1 MSDSDKK
8 KGLTETGTTIKTGPG
23 EIHWTTD
30 PRPDLLTRAVMY
42 GAPPSPVPVL
52 PPDFIP
58 MPWPPSVPQPGVPPV
73 KISPPA
79 QATLPLPLTQ
89 ADLQGLVNATNAQY
103 TQLRTE
109 LQSGLESI
117 RASIRD
123 LEDTLDVDHV
133 RDLRAENEKLRGAF
147 NLAGETAKKIEA
159 VKMELAVANESV
171 RRAHI
176 ENAKLAE
183 SNRELR
189 EKLSRIESALKDG
202 D

>member
-1 MSDSDKK
+1 
-8 KGLTETGTTIKTGPG
+8 
-23 EIHWTTD
+23 
-30 PRPDLLTRAVMY
+30 MY
-42 GAPPSPVPVL
+42 GAPPSPDPVF

-73 KISPPA
+73 KITPPA

-89 ADLQGLVNATNAQY
+89 ADLQGLVNAMNAQY

-123 LEDTLDVDHV
+123 LEDALDVDHV
-133 RDLRAENEKLRGAF
+133 RDLRAENEKFRGAF
-147 NLAGETAKKIEA
+147 NLAGETAKKI
-159 VKMELAVANESV
+159 NESV

-176 ENAKLAE
+176 ENARLAE

>member
-1 MSDSDKK
+1 MSDKK
-8 KGLTETGTTIKTGPG
+8 KDATETGTSKSTGELSG
-23 EIHWTTD
+23 ENHWTTG
-30 PRPDLLTRAVMY
+30 PRPDLLTEVVMY
-42 GAPPSPVPVL
+42 GAPPSPDPGF

-58 MPWPPSVPQPGVPPV
+58 LPWPPSVPQPGVPPV
-73 KISPPA
+73 KITPPA

-89 ADLQGLVNATNAQY
+89 ADLQGLVNAMNAQY